1 MKGRSRSSDSASVD
15 VAGGEPAAGGGRLR
29 ATAEAGL
36 IEDAPAAGAG
46 GSLSDV
52 ARDRFLRA
60 LFERRLE
67 PGAFLSQQDLVK
79 LLGIPVG
86 PLRDA
91 LRVLQTEGWLTIHA
105 RSGIE
110 LRKPDFALV
119 RNSYQLRL
127 ILERA
132 AVRTFAEIAPLAQID
147 ALERSHRAV
156 MERVQGIEL
165 SVNLGRE
172 LENIDFGFHL
182 EVIEVLTNPMIEAAY
197 SQAQRFVRFVRLD
210 REYRLSSPLV
220 VRTMNEHLTILA
232 ACRARDPDAA
242 EAALELHFSRA
253 MQRAIGFF

>member
-1 MKGRSRSSDSASVD
+1 MKDRSPSQETATLLPPDAVAAPPIASDTETVRS
-15 VAGGEPAAGGGRLR
+15 
-29 ATAEAGL
+29 
-36 IEDAPAAGAG
+36 G

-52 ARDRFLRA
+52 ARERFLRA
-60 LFERRLE
+60 LFDRKLE
-67 PGAFLSQQDLVK
+67 PGAFLSQQDLVR
-79 LLGIPVG
+79 LLGVPVG

-132 AVRTFAEIAPLAQID
+132 AVRSFAELAAKAQIE
-147 ALERSHRAV
+147 ALEARHHEV
-156 MERVQGIEL
+156 MERVR
-165 SVNLGRE
+165 GRE
-172 LENIDFGFHL
+172 LTVDLAKELESVDFGFHL
-182 EVIEVLTNPMIEAAY
+182 EVVEILSNPMIEAAY

-210 REYRLSSPLV
+210 REFRLSSPLV
-220 VRTMNEHLTILA
+220 IRTMNEHLEILA

-242 EAALELHFSRA
+242 EAALEVHFSRA

>member
-1 MKGRSRSSDSASVD
+1 MKGRSHSASAASADHGDLLDAD
-15 VAGGEPAAGGGRLR
+15 VPESV
-29 ATAEAGL
+29 AT
-36 IEDAPAAGAG
+36 PV

-52 ARDRFLRA
+52 ARERFLEA

-67 PGAFLSQQDLVK
+67 PGAFLSQQDLVRI
-79 LLGIPVG
+79 LGVPVG

-132 AVRTFAEIAPLAQID
+132 AVRTFAEIAPLRQIE
-147 ALERSHRAV
+147 ALEERHREV
-156 MERVQGIEL
+156 MERVE
-165 SVNLGRE
+165 GRE
-172 LENIDFGFHL
+172 LTVDLAHELEDNDFGFHL
-182 EVIEVLTNPMIEAAY
+182 EVVQILSNPMIEAAY

-210 REYRLSSPLV
+210 REFRLSSPLV
-220 VRTMNEHLTILA
+220 VRTMHEHLAILA
-232 ACRARDPDAA
+232 ACRARDAAAA